1 VADNSIKSALINGAV
16 IAGTFV
22 VGFAF
27 LEVGLR
33 VVNGVPAAPWSD
45 WRKVYV
51 VEYDDSLS
59 SNRYDETLGWVLK
72 DNMRATPEQAAD
84 PNSTAIN
91 TIEFGIRIN
100 GPQTTLA
107 TNAVLAVGDSFT
119 AGTQVGD
126 SGTWPAHLERL
137 IGKPV
142 LNGGVGGYGT
152 DQIIL
157 RAEQLTDALDP
168 DILILGFLDQ
178 DILRAGYSRFGENK
192 PYFVDTPA
200 GLELKHVPVPAQSEN
215 KADDPDASIG
225 DNLYL
230 PAVVRSAVT
239 GNPIYSPPGSTFRK
253 IVNDPVAVS
262 CALLNRIK
270 KQTVEAGIHLL
281 LVLQY
286 GGQIHHTRSPRP
298 GHADLV
304 IDCAKSLGIPVVD
317 EFDTIRQVS
326 QTSAEDLRA
335 LYVMGPGEANFGHM
349 SSAGNA
355 LVAGLIAEAINDLP
369 PDPSPLNETA
379 GFGPS
384 AYTVPLNNLLT
395 PQMQTLDVSQYS
407 NGLVDVS
414 ALWWGQEGYELAAK
428 GPTGEHYLSLP
439 ALTDLDAG
447 RYEIEV
453 ELRAGSTDRVRLQ
466 LLHSVTTGVLADID
480 LGSNHAD
487 LTRLG
492 PVQRIGASVKE
503 ADRGDDWK
511 AVNFH
516 AEFPAGDIRILVQ
529 FLDSNGSSTLP
540 GDGTS
545 FDIANIRL
553 NGFVAE

>member
-1 VADNSIKSALINGAV
+1 MADNPIKSALINGAV

-45 WRKVYV
+45 WRAQYV
-51 VEYDDSLS
+51 VAQNESS

-72 DNMRATPEQAAD
+72 DHLRATPEQTAD

-192 PYFVDTPA
+192 PYFIETPV

-270 KQTVEAGIHLL
+270 KQTVESGAHLL

-326 QTSAEDLRA
+326 ETGADDLRA

-355 LVAGLIAEAINDLP
+355 LVAGLIAKAINDLP

-384 AYTVPLNNLLT
+384 AYTVPTGNLLT
-395 PQMQTLDVSQYS
+395 SQMQGMDISQFS
-407 NGLVDVS
+407 NSLVDVS
-414 ALWWGQEGYELAAK
+414 DLWWGQEGYTFSAK
-428 GPTGEHYLSLP
+428 GPTGEHYLNLP
-439 ALTDLDAG
+439 ALTDLKAG
-447 RYEIEV
+447 RYELEV

-492 PVQRIGASVKE
+492 PVQRIGASVIE
-503 ADRGDDWK
+503 ADRGGDWK

>member
-1 VADNSIKSALINGAV
+1 MADSPIRSALINGAV

-45 WRKVYV
+45 WRAQYV
-51 VEYDDSLS
+51 VAQNESS
-59 SNRYDETLGWVLK
+59 SNRYDETLGWVLR
-72 DNMRATPEQAAD
+72 DNLTSH
-84 PNSTAIN
+84 NLN
-91 TIEFGIRIN
+91 TIEHGIRIN
-100 GPQTTLA
+100 GPDTVLTQG
-107 TNAVLAVGDSFT
+107 AVLAAGDSFT
-119 AGTQVGD
+119 AGSEVGD
-126 SGTWPAHLERL
+126 TESWPAHLEDKLGR
-137 IGKPV
+137 PV
-142 LNGGVGGYGT
+142 MNSGVGGYGT
-152 DQIIL
+152 DQIVL
-157 RAEQLTDALDP
+157 RAEQLM
-168 DILILGFLDQ
+168 DILQPEIVVLSFFDQ
-178 DILRAGYSRFGENK
+178 DILRAGYSRYGENK

-200 GLELKHVPVPAQSEN
+200 GIELKHVPVPAQSEN
-215 KADDPDASIG
+215 KADDPGASIT

-239 GNPIYSPPGSTFRK
+239 GGPIYIPPGSTYRK
-253 IVNDPVAVS
+253 VVNDPVAVS

-270 KQTVEAGIHLL
+270 KQTVESGVHLL

-298 GHADLV
+298 GHAELV
-304 IDCAKSLGIPVVD
+304 IECATSLGIPVVD

-326 QTSAEDLRA
+326 NASSEDLRA
-335 LYVMGPGEANFGHM
+335 LYVMGPGDANFGHM
-349 SSAGNA
+349 SSAGND

-369 PDPSPLNETA
+369 AEPTPLNETA

-395 PQMQTLDVSQYS
+395 SQMQALDISQYS

-414 ALWWGQEGYELAAK
+414 ALWWGQEGYTFSAK

-439 ALTDLDAG
+439 ALSDLEAG

-466 LLHSVTTGVLADID
+466 LLHSVMTGVLADID
-480 LGSNHAD
+480 LGSDHAD

-492 PVQRIGASVKE
+492 PVQRIGASVKD
-503 ADRGDDWK
+503 ADRGSDWK

-516 AEFPAGDIRILVQ
+516 AAFTAGDVRILIQ

-540 GDGTS
+540 GDGTN